1 MWLIKRT
8 NYEDRMIMKIEF
20 LSWGSQF
27 DDFIDEIDII
37 IIVFII
43 ESRLVKSV

>member
-1 MWLIKRT
+1 MRLIKRT
-8 NYEDRMIMKIEF
+8 NYEDRMIIEF

-37 IIVFII
+37 IVVFII

>member
-8 NYEDRMIMKIEF
+8 NYEDRMIIEF
-20 LSWGSQF
+20 LSWDFQF

-37 IIVFII
+37 IVVFII